1 MNRGYM
7 SEKLYKKVLF
17 WFRRDLRLED
27 NAGLFH
33 ALKDSEM
40 VAPVFIFDKEIL
52 NNLPSEDRRV
62 EFVFNCVKMLKKS
75 LNDLGSDII
84 VKFAYAEKEIPEL
97 AKKFKVDAVYANEDY
112 EPNARKRDG
121 NIESVLK
128 ENNIELKLY
137 KDTVIF
143 AKNDILSQ
151 QAKAFVSF
159 NHYKL
164 AWRKRLTKEDYSPYK
179 LEEYYSS
186 LAKFKSNDF
195 PDLIRMGF
203 DKTNLNE
210 MKLDPSSEGARLLFN
225 RFKDKIVFHYK
236 LLKDIPY
243 AGGVS
248 YLSIHNRFGTISVRT
263 LISEVMNMMSSVDEK
278 RQESCNVWIDEL
290 IWREFYIQLMYHY
303 PQVAYEPF
311 KGEYQD
317 FPWENNFEWYSAW
330 CEGKTGF
337 PLIDAAMLQLNQ
349 TGYMHNR
356 LRAMVA
362 SFLTKHLLIDYK
374 LGEEYFAA
382 KLLDFDLPANNGG
395 WQWSASTGCDS
406 QPYYRIF
413 NPVKQ
418 SETYDPEARF
428 IKKYFPLFSNVP
440 AKFLHEPWK
449 YEEEL
454 KHFGIVLGEDY
465 PKPIVDLTIRKKI
478 ALEVFENHVKI
489 IK

>member
-1 MNRGYM
+1 M

-27 NAGLFH
+27 NVGLFH
-33 ALKDSEM
+33 ALKDSDM

-62 EFVFNCVKMLKKS
+62 EFIFNCVQVLKKS
-75 LNDLGSDII
+75 LKDLGSDII
-84 VKFAYAEKEIPEL
+84 VKFSYAEKEIPDL
-97 AKKFKVDAVYANEDY
+97 AKKFKVDAVYVNEDY
-112 EPNARKRDG
+112 EPNARKRDL
-121 NIESVLK
+121 NIE
-128 ENNIELKLY
+128 NDLKLSGIAFKQF

-143 AKNDILSQ
+143 AKNDILNSQ
-151 QAKAFVSF
+151 SQPFPVFTS
-159 NHYKL
+159 YKN
-164 AWRKRLTKEDYSPYK
+164 AWRKKLIKEDYTPLK
-179 LEEYYSS
+179 MEENFIS
-186 LAKFKSNDF
+186 LAKFNSNDF
-195 PDLIRMGF
+195 PDLNRMGF
-203 DKTNLNE
+203 GKTNLNE
-210 MKLDPSSEGARLLFN
+210 MKLEPGNNGARILFN
-225 RFKDKIVFHYK
+225 RFKEKIVFHYK
-236 LLKDIPY
+236 LLRDIPY

-248 YLSIHNRFGTISVRT
+248 YLSVHNRFGTISIRT
-263 LISEVMNMMSSVDEK
+263 MLFEVMSMMSSVDDK
-278 RQESCNVWIDEL
+278 RKESCNTWIDEL
-290 IWREFYIQLMYHY
+290 IWREFYMQLIYHY
-303 PQVAYEPF
+303 PKVVYEPF
-311 KGEYQD
+311 KQEYQD

-330 CEGKTGF
+330 CDGKTGY
-337 PLIDAAMLQLNQ
+337 PLIDAAMIQLNK

-356 LRAMVA
+356 LRMMVA

-382 KLLDFDLPANNGG
+382 KLLDFDLSANNGG

-406 QPYYRIF
+406 QPYFRIF

-418 SETYDPEARF
+418 SETFDPEARF
-428 IKKYFPLFSNVP
+428 IKKYFPIFSNVP

-454 KHFGIVLGEDY
+454 KQFGINLGEDY
-465 PKPIVDLTIRKKI
+465 PRPIIDLASRRKF